1 MDTFKQYKILRLVY
15 PYLNDLAL
23 MFVHMEDDRVE
34 ELFQLTELD
43 SLESIAIL
51 IHKLFDDYIKAEILT
66 GVSFPTATIK
76 YAEMYSGLSW
86 LLRPVETGMIQYKD
100 LKDGSLTMLD
110 IKIMND
116 YLTVQNYNSNQGV
129 GER

>member
-100 LKDGSLTMLD
+100 LKDGSISMLD

>member
-76 YAEMYSGLSW
+76 YAEMYSGLDW

-100 LKDGSLTMLD
+100 LKDGSISMLD